1 MRSMAFIGRGTR
13 RIRGRKEKEMKGERG
28 RKEVKEDEK
37 GKESEGEGLQ

>member
-28 RKEVKEDEK
+28 KER
-37 GKESEGEGLQ
+37 GEGR